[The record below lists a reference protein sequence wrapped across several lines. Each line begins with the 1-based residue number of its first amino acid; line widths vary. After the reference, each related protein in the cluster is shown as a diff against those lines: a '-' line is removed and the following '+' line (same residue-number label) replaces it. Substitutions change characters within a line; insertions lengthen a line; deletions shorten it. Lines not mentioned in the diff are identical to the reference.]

1 MAAKSVSHT
10 VSMSI
15 GNVALSLTDSTTVT
29 ANPTDYVLGSQ
40 TVTTAYEAIAAGEV
54 DTASCLVMLLLK
66 NENTTGTSELQ
77 LSLDG
82 HEAEPTIHLVLHNG
96 QTNLISI
103 ENFGNVRIKSNTG
116 SIDVSYMAIQIGA
129 NT

>member
-10 VSMSI
+10 VSMSV

-54 DTASCLVMLLLK
+54 DPTSCLVMLLLK

-77 LSLDG
+77 VSLDN
-82 HEAEPTIHLVLHNG
+82 ESSISLVIHNG
-96 QTNLISI
+96 QTNLISV
-103 ENFGNVRIKSNTG
+103 ENFGNVKIKSNTG

>member
-10 VSMSI
+10 VSLSI
-15 GNVALSLTDSTTVT
+15 GSVALSLTDTTTAT
-29 ANPTDYVLGSQ
+29 ANPTDFVLGSQ
-40 TVTTAYEAIAAGEV
+40 TVSTSYETIDDGEV
-54 DTASCLVMLLLK
+54 DPSSCLVMLLLK

-77 LSLDG
+77 VSLDSG
-82 HEAEPTIHLVLHNG
+82 STIHLVIHNG

-116 SIDVSYMAIQIGA
+116 SIDVSYMAIQIGGGDA
-129 NT
+129 

>member
-15 GNVALSLTDSTTVT
+15 GNVALSLTDTTTAT

-54 DTASCLVMLLLK
+54 DPSSCLVMLLLK

-77 LSLDG
+77 VSLDN
-82 HEAEPTIHLVLHNG
+82 ESSISLVLHNG
-96 QTNLISI
+96 QTNLISV
-103 ENFGNVRIKSNTG
+103 ENFGNVKIKSNTG

>member
-10 VSMSI
+10 VSLSI
-15 GNVALSLTDSTTVT
+15 GNVALSLTDTTTAT

-54 DTASCLVMLLLK
+54 DPASCLVMLLLK

-77 LSLDG
+77 VSLDD
-82 HEAEPTIHLVLHNG
+82 ESSISLVLHNG
-96 QTNLISI
+96 QTNLISV
-103 ENFGNVRIKSNTG
+103 ENFGNVKIKSNTG

>member
-15 GNVALSLTDSTTVT
+15 GNVALSLTDTTTAT

-77 LSLDG
+77 VSLDN
-82 HEAEPTIHLVLHNG
+82 ESSISLVLHNG
-96 QTNLISI
+96 QTNLISV
-103 ENFGNVRIKSNTG
+103 ENFGNVKIKSNTG

>member
-10 VSMSI
+10 VSMSV
-15 GNVALSLTDSTTVT
+15 GNVVLSLTDSTTVT

-77 LSLDG
+77 VSLDN
-82 HEAEPTIHLVLHNG
+82 ESSISLVLHNG
-96 QTNLISI
+96 QTNLISV
-103 ENFGNVRIKSNTG
+103 ENFGNVKIKSNTG

>member
-10 VSMSI
+10 VSLSI
-15 GNVALSLTDSTTVT
+15 GNVALSLTDTTTAT

-54 DTASCLVMLLLK
+54 DPASCLVMLLLK

-77 LSLDG
+77 VSLDN
-82 HEAEPTIHLVLHNG
+82 ESSISLVLHNG
-96 QTNLISI
+96 QTNLISV
-103 ENFGNVRIKSNTG
+103 ENFGNVKIKSNTG

>member
-10 VSMSI
+10 VSMSV

-54 DTASCLVMLLLK
+54 DPTSCLVMLLLK

-77 LSLDG
+77 VSLDN
-82 HEAEPTIHLVLHNG
+82 ESSISLVLHNG
-96 QTNLISI
+96 QTNLISV
-103 ENFGNVRIKSNTG
+103 ENFGNVKIKSNTG